1 MGTTSHA
8 SKHRITRRG
17 GSLVDLVML
26 SILCSSARALSPLSS
41 RGTSADLFVHTRRL
55 GYILAY
61 KVYFILI
68 LIFMARDVLAR
79 AMEQFFKA
87 ILHHEGV
94 IGWGYV

>member
-1 MGTTSHA
+1 MAGAAGESE
-8 SKHRITRRG
+8 K
-17 GSLVDLVML
+17 
-26 SILCSSARALSPLSS
+26 P
-41 RGTSADLFVHTRRL
+41 RRL

-61 KVYFILI
+61 KIYFILI

-79 AMEQFFKA
+79 AMEPFFKA